1 MNKHEFSM
9 QLRERLAGLP
19 RTEIEGRV
27 AFYREMIDD
36 RMEEGMS
43 EEDAVRAVG
52 TLDDIV
58 ANEVKPSFDV
68 PLPEKPRKGWT
79 TALLAIGS
87 PVLGALLIA
96 AAAVV
101 ISLYA
106 ALWSVIVSLWSV
118 FASLIGGAVGGI
130 ASGFILVLTGH
141 FLTGMALIGA
151 ALLCV
156 GFDILTFYGCK
167 AASRGAWQLTKKTG
181 VWLKNGLTKKEA
193 A

>member
-1 MNKHEFSM
+1 MNKEEFLL
-9 QLRERLAGLP
+9 QLRTRLAGLP
-19 RTEIEGRV
+19 PVEIAEREF
-27 AFYREMIDD
+27 FYSEMIDD
-36 RMEEGMS
+36 RMEEGLS
-43 EEDAVRAVG
+43 ETQAVAAIG
-52 TLDDIV
+52 NLDEIV
-58 ANEVKPSFDV
+58 AQVFSERTSKP
-68 PLPEKPRKGWT
+68 KRKRHGWMV
-79 TALLAIGS
+79 ALLIIGS
-87 PVLGALLIA
+87 PLWLSLLIA

-156 GFDILTFYGCK
+156 GFGILMFYGCK
-167 AASRGAWQLTKKTG
+167 AVSRGTWQLTKKMG
-181 VWLKNGLTKKEA
+181 AWLKNGLTKKEA